1 MLKLNI
7 FEKIFEIMEEY
18 ENKKKN
24 LMNNYKNK
32 DIDKDINKNIDKD
45 SNLDNTKDIN
55 NSENNL
61 FENDFF
67 KFIFNNI
74 KISKKEVDNLEIKE
88 DYQKSDEAYNEKY
101 NEAYNENYINNNN
114 IFNNSLTNI
123 NDSSVKYNT
132 NNNDDN
138 FLIIKEYTKKLYKK
152 LVLLLHPDKNG
163 PKELF
168 IKCQE
173 YYNNNLLIGL
183 LYIGYKIK
191 INLPL
196 LNKIIIE
203 HIFFEIR
210 IIQEKIKNNII

>member
-24 LMNNYKNK
+24 LMSNYKST
-32 DIDKDINKNIDKD
+32 NIDKD
-45 SNLDNTKDIN
+45 SDKTIDKENDI
-55 NSENNL
+55 

-88 DYQKSDEAYNEKY
+88 DNQKSDES
-101 NEAYNENYINNNN
+101 YNENYKDNNNN
-114 IFNNSLTNI
+114 NFNNSLTNI
-123 NDSSVKYNT
+123 NDSFVKYNT

-138 FLIIKEYTKKLYKK
+138 SLIIKEYTKKLYKK

-210 IIQEKIKNNII
+210 IIQEKIKNNEV